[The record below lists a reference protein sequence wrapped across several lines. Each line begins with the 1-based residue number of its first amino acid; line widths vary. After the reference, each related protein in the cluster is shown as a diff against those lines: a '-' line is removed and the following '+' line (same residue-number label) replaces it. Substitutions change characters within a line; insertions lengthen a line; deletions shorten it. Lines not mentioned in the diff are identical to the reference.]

1 MPLPST
7 GDFTS
12 PQMAQRIVD
21 EALVLSEGF
30 RDAFTQAISE
40 IVESAELIQL
50 LQDIQAGQFVGLT
63 PGVLDIID
71 AVEIEPDEML
81 RIQREALAQAADI
94 TNQETGLDFRFDIIN
109 PRAAQAA
116 LNIGSY
122 LVRYVNDSVRER
134 LREIIAEQV
143 SGLLS
148 VADARRMIRD
158 RVGLLPQHAV
168 AVQNYEAGLLAS
180 GMDPTRVQTLAARYS
195 ERLLRYRAEMISRTE
210 VARATSVGQQEYW
223 LQARDAG
230 RLPPN
235 TMRIWIVNIDE
246 LTCDI
251 CRPMQDSD
259 PIGLEDYWTT
269 VEGDTVYYPTQSH
282 PNCRCTTGLVFP
294 DLMNKVDPTGYERWL
309 MTRPV
314 QKHAEHDQQS
324 HGNWARGRSGKF
336 VGTETIDQLKEMGL
350 EGDELQ
356 EALRS
361 VREARESGRQEVGIV
376 ASRRGG
382 FTTLTIYD
390 TDNIWGK
397 EGEVDIPVPEFWVS
411 ADNAYTT
418 WSAYEGNYQIRKMSA
433 VMMGLDAPKAEKG
446 NFENPLFRAEV
457 FGVDQLDEDE
467 RADLAVH
474 HLYAE
479 AMVSAIADADV
490 TSRPLYRGL
499 GDVPADS
506 PIRNLQPG
514 DEFSAPVSAWSD
526 GRGLAEQFSG
536 SGSGGVLLVMDGPK
550 RAWKPEEY
558 YYGAAIGEGD
568 PFGEEVLSQ
577 GEFRVTGSETLPD
590 GTLQVTVEQTYTY
603 DIGGRSREVEKASK
617 KRKKRA
623 IPEWV
628 MELMAG
634 SVRQPVQKHANHD
647 QKSHGNWARQGQLPG
662 IDWDGF
668 KISDIERLKRSIGLR
683 PGQEIWQHP
692 VMREAFWR
700 GEVPDD
706 EWEAQYQVIEYVEG
720 EWAKF
725 GPARQIRD
733 AAEKLLGLEEPERG
747 DPTLDPYQE
756 SGRDASWGGGEDRVS
771 DEEAKVM
778 ALWFLEH
785 SGQVEGKFYRGT
797 EASIER
803 MNLSEGDEFD
813 VGLLSFTESPHT
825 AASFGAETIFVV
837 ENPIGYQGE
846 KLDMAVRYT
855 DWDVDEFYNVVR
867 THAEKAELEDMYGE
881 DIFVVGDLVREEVHP
896 ELFYDAFDS
905 DLPNLD
911 KEHLITGSYR
921 IASIERVNPAS
932 GLRVSDM
939 EPYATDKGEVLGVVD
954 VVTLQPIDRDGDGII
969 LEGTDEERFVGKA
982 EKSRRPAWLR
992 LFELSL
998 GEMALASGAVK
1009 KHADHDQKSHGNWAT
1024 GRATP
1029 KRFDR
1034 FTEGGGQ
1041 RPGKRLYKIDGVWHE
1056 AKVRIGLLSDLDG
1069 DLVDV
1074 SYSIADNTSDPLE
1087 YEEALFDDYAKA
1099 REIIVDALNDV
1110 SPEFR
1115 PKAVVVTGGVELD
1128 GTPTPGSP
1136 PIGGAH
1142 YDPQTDTI
1150 EVHPAALG
1158 LTLDV
1163 LASLPDPWWETASPG
1178 LRPAFLRK
1186 LMIHE
1191 LGHSIDWKI
1200 HQRTRVSGDSS
1211 WRTQRNQ
1218 LASDW
1223 FEASEDLLD
1232 PEGPTTWYLH
1242 LNFTGADRYGG
1253 IHAPAELFAEWFAN
1267 GFFSTP
1273 IPNSQM
1279 VDEVVNN
1286 LDLTNVLVPRDGD
1299 GDGLVFDGTGRE
1311 RSA

>member
-797 EASIER
+797 EASVER

-813 VGLLSFTESPHT
+813 VGLLSFTSSPHT

-998 GEMALASGAVK
+998 GEMALASGAVE
-1009 KHADHDQKSHGNWAT
+1009 KHADHDQKSHGNWARS
-1024 GRATP
+1024 GPYAAQLASVS
-1029 KRFDR
+1029 
-1034 FTEGGGQ
+1034 E
-1041 RPGKRLYKIDGVWHE
+1041 
-1056 AKVRIGLLSDLDG
+1056 SDLD
-1069 DLVDV
+1069 
-1074 SYSIADNTSDPLE
+1074 
-1087 YEEALFDDYAKA
+1087 
-1099 REIIVDALNDV
+1099 
-1110 SPEFR
+1110 
-1115 PKAVVVTGGVELD
+1115 
-1128 GTPTPGSP
+1128 
-1136 PIGGAH
+1136 
-1142 YDPQTDTI
+1142 
-1150 EVHPAALG
+1150 PAN
-1158 LTLDV
+1158 
-1163 LASLPDPWWETASPG
+1163 
-1178 LRPAFLRK
+1178 LRPAAAEFLRK
-1186 LMIHE
+1186 KWVHYTDQAIGRTMGAAMMGLPNYPSEGDEAVESNLYYREGAMDAIYRGELTPLLIRDMEESGLVSPQDVALMMKDAVE
-1191 LGHSIDWKI
+1191 
-1200 HQRTRVSGDSS
+1200 
-1211 WRTQRNQ
+1211 
-1218 LASDW
+1218 SD
-1223 FEASEDLLD
+1223 
-1232 PEGPTTWYLH
+1232 PTTGRNYRGMVVKDGSPFNASPIVKLDRGDTFSMPPSS
-1242 LNFTGADRYGG
+1242 FTPSLEVAKRFQVGGMFEPTERMAAVEEAAVYGFGWANVTFILEPGAKVSASGAILDDPGVL
-1253 IHAPAELFAEWFAN
+1253 ADDSQFVPFEVVAN
-1267 GFFSTP
+1267 GEFEVRFKDYQWNDDLNMGEYIIRIRQTSTFDP
-1273 IPNSQM
+1273 FENEY
-1279 VDEVVNN
+1279 VDVEPA
-1286 LDLTNVLVPRDGD
+1286 LADWE
-1299 GDGLVFDGTGRE
+1299 RE
-1311 RSA
+1311 G